1 MNKAKSSVT
10 FNLNLFRVHL
20 LIVADKNGIK
30 FLETSAKETTNI
42 DELFISASRS
52 FLDKQS
58 TIGNKSQKKAPGSSI
73 SLNDKPD
80 QKNQKNQSNNQEGC
94 C

>member
-1 MNKAKSSVT
+1 LNKAKSSVT
-10 FNLNLFRVHL
+10 FNLNLFRVL
-20 LIVADKNGIK
+20 LVADKNGIK

-42 DELFISASRS
+42 DELFISATRS

-80 QKNQKNQSNNQEGC
+80 QKNQKNQTNNQEGC